1 MISSGSNPKEEASLL
16 SHQLSKEIRLD
27 SDSDSDEMNEAR
39 QDLIDFVGKEY
50 QHNEEQQ
57 LKSVEAFEQ
66 EYINE
71 TICCGSINPNPFSSK
86 LSTNILFSSDI
97 WLEF

>member
-16 SHQLSKEIRLD
+16 SHQLAKEIRL
-27 SDSDSDEMNEAR
+27 DSDSDEMNEAR
-39 QDLIDFVGKEY
+39 QDLIGFVGKES

-97 WLEF
+97 